1 MSEEFEDKIRLW
13 RKQFK
18 EWKPMEPC
26 KELRDAVKAVELHR
40 EPGHPIQGKIIRAY
54 ADKFG
59 VDADLI
65 TQMVSDTFPWEK

>member
-1 MSEEFEDKIRLW
+1 MSEEDKISKWL
-13 RKQFK
+13 KEAK

-26 KELRDAVKAVELHR
+26 KELRDAVEAVELHR
-40 EPGHPIQGKIIRAY
+40 EPGHPIPGKTVRAY

>member
-1 MSEEFEDKIRLW
+1 
-13 RKQFK
+13 
-18 EWKPMEPC
+18 MEPC

-40 EPGHPIQGKIIRAY
+40 EPGHPIQDKIVRAY